1 LFREIEGANYGGFC
15 GLESLVIG
23 WVGFAGLGDNDT
35 DFAVLHVSLE
45 L

>member
-1 LFREIEGANYGGFC
+1 
-15 GLESLVIG
+15 LVIG

-45 L
+45 LWVRFCENSENSWLTFD